1 MTETAPADLRAHTI
15 ADLAFVSA
23 DRFGDE
29 PALQY
34 RAGDGWEQQTF
45 AELGNDVHDL
55 ALGLVANV
63 EPGERVCILGETR
76 PEWTRAGLAVL
87 AAGAVVVPIYATS
100 SREECAWVI
109 EDSGARLVI
118 CENAAAAARIAS
130 LEVSVRIVTMEPVDG
145 YDSLA
150 DLAVV
155 GREADPAELHR
166 RRAAVQADDIA
177 VIIYTSGT
185 TGRAKGCVLT
195 HRNWLRIGELTEEM
209 NIVRRADVVY
219 LFLPLAHVFAQM
231 TQFACVSIGATLV
244 FWGGDVSR
252 IVPEL
257 AEVRPTF
264 LPSVPRIF
272 EKVHAA
278 VTASLDPAVVQQ
290 AVAVGL
296 QVRALRQRG
305 EPVPA
310 ELAAG
315 FEQLEPL
322 FGRVQAVFGGRLR
335 QALSGAAPIAK
346 EVVEFFH
353 AAGVPV
359 LEGYGLTET
368 TGVGTVNTI
377 TDFRP
382 GSVGRA
388 TPGVE
393 LRLADDGEIEMRGP
407 HVFAGYWNNAS
418 ATAET
423 IADGWIRTGDLG
435 ALDADGF
442 VTITGRKKD
451 IIVTAGGKNISPAN
465 LENDLRQSP
474 WISHAVVYGDRRP
487 YPVALITLD
496 PDTVPAWAAAQGVE
510 VSSDAVRS
518 LISGVVDAVNDRYSK
533 ASQLKRFAILP
544 DDLSVE
550 SGELTPSLKIKRRV
564 VSEHHADVIESLYT

>member
-1 MTETAPADLRAHTI
+1 MTETVPADLRAHTI

-29 PALQY
+29 PALRY
-34 RAGDGWEQQTF
+34 RAGDRWEQQTF
-45 AELGNDVHDL
+45 AELANDVHDL

-76 PEWTRAGLAVL
+76 PEWTRSGLAVL

-155 GREADPAELHR
+155 GREADPAELDR

-407 HVFAGYWNNAS
+407 HVFAGYWHNAS

-518 LISGVVDAVNDRYSK
+518 LISGVVDAVNERYSK

>member
-45 AELGNDVHDL
+45 AELANDVHDL

-76 PEWTRAGLAVL
+76 PEWTRSGLAVL

-155 GREADPAELHR
+155 GREADPAELDR

-407 HVFAGYWNNAS
+407 HVFAGYWHNAS

>member
-1 MTETAPADLRAHTI
+1 M
-15 ADLAFVSA
+15 
-23 DRFGDE
+23 
-29 PALQY
+29 
-34 RAGDGWEQQTF
+34 
-45 AELGNDVHDL
+45 
-55 ALGLVANV
+55 
-63 EPGERVCILGETR
+63 
-76 PEWTRAGLAVL
+76 
-87 AAGAVVVPIYATS
+87 
-100 SREECAWVI
+100 I

-145 YDSLA
+145 YDALA
-150 DLAVV
+150 DLAVA
-155 GREADPAELHR
+155 GREADPAELDR
-166 RRAAVQADDIA
+166 RRAAVQPDDIA
-177 VIIYTSGT
+177 VVIYTSGT

-322 FGRVQAVFGGRLR
+322 FARVQAVFGGRLR

-518 LISGVVDAVNDRYSK
+518 LIGGVVDAVNERYSK

-544 DDLSVE
+544 GDLSVE

-564 VSEHHADVIESLYT
+564 VSENHADVIESLYT

>member
-1 MTETAPADLRAHTI
+1 MTETVPADLRAHTI

-45 AELGNDVHDL
+45 AELANDVHDL

-63 EPGERVCILGETR
+63 QPGERVCILGETR

-510 VSSDAVRS
+510 VSSDVVRS

>member
-76 PEWTRAGLAVL
+76 PEWTRSGLAVL

-155 GREADPAELHR
+155 GREADPAELDR

-407 HVFAGYWNNAS
+407 HVFAGYWHNAS

-518 LISGVVDAVNDRYSK
+518 LISGVVDAVNERYSK

-544 DDLSVE
+544 GDLSVE

>member
-1 MTETAPADLRAHTI
+1 MTETVPADLRAHTI

-29 PALQY
+29 PALRY
-34 RAGDGWEQQTF
+34 RAGDRWEQQTF
-45 AELGNDVHDL
+45 AELANDVHDL

-155 GREADPAELHR
+155 GREADPAELDR

-407 HVFAGYWNNAS
+407 HVFAGYWHNAS

>member
-1 MTETAPADLRAHTI
+1 MTETAPADLRARTI

-23 DRFGDE
+23 DRFGHE

-34 RAGDGWEQQTF
+34 RAGGGWEQQTF

-63 EPGERVCILGETR
+63 EPGDRVCILGETR

-145 YDSLA
+145 YDALA
-150 DLAVV
+150 DLAVA
-155 GREADPAELHR
+155 GREADPAELDR
-166 RRAAVQADDIA
+166 RRAAVQPDDIA
-177 VIIYTSGT
+177 VVIYTSGT

-322 FGRVQAVFGGRLR
+322 FARVQAVFGGRLR

-393 LRLADDGEIEMRGP
+393 LRLAEDGEIEMRGP
-407 HVFAGYWNNAS
+407 HVFAGYWNNTS

-496 PDTVPAWAAAQGVE
+496 PDTVPAWAAAHGVE

-518 LISGVVDAVNDRYSK
+518 LIGGVVDAVNERYSK

-544 DDLSVE
+544 GDLSVE

-564 VSEHHADVIESLYT
+564 VSENHADVIESLYT

>member
-29 PALQY
+29 PALRY
-34 RAGDGWEQQTF
+34 RAGDRWEQQTF
-45 AELGNDVHDL
+45 AELANDVHDL

-76 PEWTRAGLAVL
+76 PEWTRSGLAVL

-155 GREADPAELHR
+155 GREADPAELDR

>member
-155 GREADPAELHR
+155 GREADPAELDR

>member
-76 PEWTRAGLAVL
+76 PEWTRSGLAVL

-407 HVFAGYWNNAS
+407 HVFAGYWHNAS

>member
-29 PALQY
+29 PALRY
-34 RAGDGWEQQTF
+34 RAGDRWEQQTF
-45 AELGNDVHDL
+45 AELANDVHDL

-76 PEWTRAGLAVL
+76 PEWTRSGLAVL

-155 GREADPAELHR
+155 GREADPAELDR

-544 DDLSVE
+544 GDLSVE

>member
-29 PALQY
+29 PALRY

-63 EPGERVCILGETR
+63 QPGERVCILGETR

-155 GREADPAELHR
+155 GREADPAELDR

-296 QVRALRQRG
+296 QVHALRQRG

-510 VSSDAVRS
+510 VSSDVVRS

>member
-1 MTETAPADLRAHTI
+1 MTETAPADLRARTI

-23 DRFGDE
+23 DKFGHE

-130 LEVSVRIVTMEPVDG
+130 LEVSVRIVMMEPVDG
-145 YDSLA
+145 YDALA

-155 GREADPAELHR
+155 GREADPAELDR

-209 NIVRRADVVY
+209 NIVRHADVVY

-231 TQFACVSIGATLV
+231 VQFACVSIGATLV

-278 VTASLDPAVVQQ
+278 VTAALDPAVVQQ

-296 QVRALRQRG
+296 QVRTLQHRG
-305 EPVPA
+305 EPLPP
-310 ELAAG
+310 ELRAS

-322 FGRVQAVFGGRLR
+322 YAKVRAVFGGRLR

-518 LISGVVDAVNDRYSK
+518 LISGVVDAVNERYSK

-544 DDLSVE
+544 GDLSVE

>member
-29 PALQY
+29 PALRY
-34 RAGDGWEQQTF
+34 RAGDRWEQQTF
-45 AELGNDVHDL
+45 AELANDVHDL

-76 PEWTRAGLAVL
+76 PEWTRSGLAVL

-155 GREADPAELHR
+155 GREADPAELDR

-296 QVRALRQRG
+296 QVHALRQRG

>member
-29 PALQY
+29 PALRY

-76 PEWTRAGLAVL
+76 PEWTRSGLAVL

>member
-29 PALQY
+29 PALRY
-34 RAGDGWEQQTF
+34 RAGDRWEQQTF
-45 AELGNDVHDL
+45 AELANDVHDL

-155 GREADPAELHR
+155 GREADPAELDR

-407 HVFAGYWNNAS
+407 HVFAGYWHNAS

-510 VSSDAVRS
+510 VSSDVVRS

-544 DDLSVE
+544 GDLSVE

>member
-29 PALQY
+29 PALRY
-34 RAGDGWEQQTF
+34 RAGDRWEQQTF
-45 AELGNDVHDL
+45 AELANDVHDL

-407 HVFAGYWNNAS
+407 HVFAGYWHNAS

-518 LISGVVDAVNDRYSK
+518 LISGVVDAVNERYSK

-544 DDLSVE
+544 GDLSVE

>member
-29 PALQY
+29 PALRY
-34 RAGDGWEQQTF
+34 RAGDRWEQQTF
-45 AELGNDVHDL
+45 AELANDVHDL

-76 PEWTRAGLAVL
+76 PEWTRSGLAVL

-155 GREADPAELHR
+155 GREADPAELDR

-407 HVFAGYWNNAS
+407 HVFAGYWHNAS